1 MTIHYAILAG
11 LILIGLMTAC
21 HQSSAPAEQ
30 KVSSNKFTG
39 AAGEVKLMTLDPG
52 HFHAAL
58 IQKTM
63 YPQMDSKVYVY
74 APDGPDLDEHLKRIN
89 NFNQRQDQPTHWV
102 QTVYRGD
109 DFLQRMLNEKP
120 GNVLMVSGNNAKKS
134 TYLQAAVDAGIHVF
148 ADKPMAIHGEDFLML
163 EATFVAAEKRGVL
176 VYDIM
181 TERFEITTIIQRK
194 LAQSAEVFGQ
204 LVEGTSDEPA
214 ITKES
219 VHHFFKQVSGSPL
232 KRPAWFY
239 DTRQQGEGIVD
250 VTTHLVDL
258 VQWEAFPEEIIQ
270 KNDIQ
275 LLSAKRWATLLTLDE
290 FKQSTGLD
298 SFPDYLRPHLQ
309 AEKLSVF
316 ANGEINY
323 RIKGKHAKVSVR
335 WNYAAPPGAADT
347 HYSIMRGTLS
357 NIIIKQGAEENYQPT
372 VYVEATKNHDET
384 VFENKLKQT
393 MLKQLDADYPG
404 LVAEKINNHRWV
416 IRVPDKYK
424 VGHEAHFSQVTEK
437 FLKYLQDGKLPAW
450 EVPNMITKYYTTT
463 SALNLARGN

>member
-1 MTIHYAILAG
+1 MTKLYPILGG
-11 LILIGLMTAC
+11 LLFLGLMTEC
-21 HQSSAPAEQ
+21 HKPSAPADQ
-30 KVSSNKFTG
+30 NSSANKFSG

-58 IQKTM
+58 IQKSM
-63 YPQMDSKVYVY
+63 YQQVDSSVYVY
-74 APDGPDLDEHLKRIN
+74 APDGPDLEEHLKRIN
-89 NFNQRQDQPTHWV
+89 SFNQRQDQPTHWV
-102 QTVYRGD
+102 QKVYRGN
-109 DFLQRMLNEKP
+109 DFLQKMLIEKP
-120 GNVLMVSGNNAKKS
+120 GNILMVSGNNAKKS

-148 ADKPMAIHGEDFLML
+148 ADKPMAINEEDFLML
-163 EATFVAAEKRGVL
+163 EATFAAAEKRGVL

-181 TERFEITTIIQRK
+181 TERFEITTIIQRT
-194 LAQSAEVFGQ
+194 LALSVEVFGQ
-204 LVEGTSDEPA
+204 LEDGTADEPA

-219 VHHFFKQVSGSPL
+219 VHHFYKQVSGSPL

-258 VQWEAFPEEIIQ
+258 VQWEAFPEEIIR

-275 LLSAKRWATLLTLDE
+275 LLSAKRWATQLTQDE

-298 SFPDYLRPHLQ
+298 TFPDYLQQDVH
-309 AEKLSVF
+309 AGKLTVY

-335 WNYAAPPGAADT
+335 WNYAAPPGSADT

-357 NIIIKQGAEENYQPT
+357 NIIIKQGTEENYQPT
-372 VYVEATKNHDET
+372 VYVEAIAGQDDIL
-384 VFENKLKQT
+384 FENKLKQAVT
-393 MLKQLDADYPG
+393 DQLHTYPG
-404 LVAEKINNHRWV
+404 LVVEKINDHLWV

-424 VGHEAHFSQVTEK
+424 VGHEAHFGQVTEK
-437 FLKYLQDGKLPAW
+437 FLQYLQSGKLPAW

-463 SALNLARGN
+463 SALKLAIGK